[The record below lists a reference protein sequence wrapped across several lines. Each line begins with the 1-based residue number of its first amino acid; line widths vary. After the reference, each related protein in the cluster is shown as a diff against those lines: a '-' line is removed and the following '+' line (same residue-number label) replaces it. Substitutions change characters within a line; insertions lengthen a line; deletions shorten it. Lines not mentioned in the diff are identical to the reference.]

1 MTPIPA
7 DYWRQQ
13 AQRTARR
20 HNFACALAEFLPWG
34 LGWSV
39 VFACLVLIAR
49 ENNMAGPELW
59 IGYAVGLLAGAEI
72 ALRRARRRFFGVAES
87 VVRLEWRLRLHNRL
101 SAALA
106 GVGAFPAVQ
115 PVADGFVLDWRRIG
129 LPLSAAV
136 ALVAAAAVVPL
147 ARRTAA
153 TYRPPATPVAWT
165 QTAEWID
172 ALKKTDALEEPAI
185 EQLRERLEQL
195 QKQPAEDWY
204 SQSSLEAGDNLHGQ
218 TQQSIEALQR
228 DLQSALGNLESLE
241 RFTDQTS
248 AAEMKGTHEALA
260 NALKGLALGNL
271 PLNADLLS
279 SLKAA
284 DLSNLKSLSAAQVE
298 KLKERLKSGDKACQA
313 CLHPGDMEGRAKGLV
328 QVTQR
333 PGGTGG
339 GESSAPLTLN
349 EKPAGVGSA
358 KVEPVSSN
366 DLDHAL
372 PGDLMGVGKGEHPV
386 DPAKFAGTASAGA
399 IVSNGDGGEAVW
411 RNDLTP
417 KEREVVRS
425 FFK

>member
-1 MTPIPA
+1 MTPNPA
-7 DYWRQQ
+7 TYWRQQ
-13 AQRTARR
+13 ARRTARR
-20 HNFACALAEFLPWG
+20 HNFACVLAAFLPWG
-34 LGWSV
+34 LGWSA
-39 VFACLVLIAR
+39 VFACALLIAR
-49 ENNMAGPELW
+49 ENHLAGPELW
-59 IGYAVGLLAGAEI
+59 IGYAIGLLAGLEV
-72 ALRRARRRFFGVAES
+72 ALRRARGRFFTVAES

-106 GVGAFPAVQ
+106 GVGAFPEVQ
-115 PVADGFVLDWRRIG
+115 PASDGFTLNWPRIA
-129 LPLSAAV
+129 LPLAAAG
-136 ALVAAAAVVPL
+136 ALVAAAAMVPL
-147 ARRTAA
+147 AQRPAA

-172 ALKKTDALEEPAI
+172 ALKKTDALQEPAL

-218 TQQSIEALQR
+218 TQQSIQDLQR

-241 RFTDQTS
+241 RFSDQTS
-248 AAEMKGTHEALA
+248 AAEMKGAHDALA

-284 DLSNLKSLSAAQVE
+284 DLSSLSAAQMA
-298 KLKERLKSGDKACQA
+298 KLKERLKAGDKACQN
-313 CLHPGDMEGRAKGLV
+313 CLHPGEMEGRAKFLV

-339 GESSAPLTLN
+339 GESTAPLTLN
-349 EKPAGVGSA
+349 EKPADVGSA
-358 KVEPVSSN
+358 KVAPVSSN
-366 DLDHAL
+366 DLEHAL
-372 PGDLMGVGKGEHPV
+372 PGDVMGVGKGEHPV
-386 DPAKFAGTASAGA
+386 DPGKYAGPAAAGA
-399 IVSNGDGGEAVW
+399 IASNGEGGEAVW

-417 KEREVVRS
+417 REREALKS